1 LIPKFPE
8 PAIEAFM
15 TTDPAA
21 RRAII
26 FEDHNGLASAL
37 TDLLERRLGYDV
49 VACAGCIED
58 ALRVAHVERCDVAVV
73 DLDLQGIMAYPALDE
88 LIRRGIPYVLAT
100 GAMPLDIPVRYL
112 APLVCKPYSA
122 QQLELAIREA
132 CARMAVRANAS
143 AVGTVSAGGRAG

>member
-1 LIPKFPE
+1 MSTEL
-8 PAIEAFM
+8 
-15 TTDPAA
+15 AA
-21 RRAII
+21 PRAII
-26 FEDHNGLASAL
+26 FEDHSALAATL
-37 TDLLERRLGYDV
+37 TDLLAGRLGYDV

-58 ALRVAHVERCDVAVV
+58 AIRMAHVERCDVAVV

-122 QQLELAIREA
+122 QQLEHAIREA
-132 CARMAVRANAS
+132 CCRPGLRGPARAS
-143 AVGTVSAGGRAG
+143 ITLSAAGSA

>member
-1 LIPKFPE
+1 MSTE
-8 PAIEAFM
+8 Q
-15 TTDPAA
+15 AA
-21 RRAII
+21 PRAII
-26 FEDHNGLASAL
+26 FEDHSGLASAL
-37 TDLLERRLGYDV
+37 TDLLVGRLGYEV

-58 ALRVAHVERCDVAVV
+58 AIRVAHVERCDVAVV

-122 QQLELAIREA
+122 QQLEHAIREA
-132 CARMAVRANAS
+132 CGRVAMHATAAS
-143 AVGTVSAGGRAG
+143 VTLSAAGRG

>member
-1 LIPKFPE
+1 MSTEL
-8 PAIEAFM
+8 
-15 TTDPAA
+15 AA
-21 RRAII
+21 PRAII
-26 FEDHNGLASAL
+26 FEDHSALAATL
-37 TDLLERRLGYDV
+37 TDLLARRLGYDV

-58 ALRVAHVERCDVAVV
+58 AIRMAHVERCDVAVV

-122 QQLELAIREA
+122 QQLEYAIREA
-132 CARMAVRANAS
+132 CCRPGLRGPARAGITLS
-143 AVGTVSAGGRAG
+143 AAGRA